1 MMNVREFEIL
11 ARGLRPRLV
20 RSIQPLLGE
29 EDAEDV
35 AQDTMLKLWDL
46 RDTLDIYRSV
56 DALAMVIARRLAINC
71 LRDRHPER
79 FETLD
84 GNFAQAVERS
94 PEDDVIL
101 RQTVDYVD
109 RIIGSLPD
117 SQATLIR
124 LRHIEGYDNATIAA
138 MLGSTEAAVRTALS
152 RARRR
157 VAEIFTAVN
166 K

>member
-1 MMNVREFEIL
+1 MNAREFEIL

-20 RSIQPLLGE
+20 RSVRPMLGE
-29 EDAEDV
+29 DDSEDV

-56 DALAMVIARRLAINC
+56 EALAIVIAKRMAINL
-71 LRDRHPER
+71 LRDRNPARYEALADVA
-79 FETLD
+79 T
-84 GNFAQAVERS
+84 AAAPS

-101 RQTVDYVD
+101 RQTIDYVD
-109 RIIGSLPD
+109 RIIASLPD

-124 LRHIEGYDNATIAA
+124 LRHIEGFDNATIAA
-138 MLGSTEAAVRTALS
+138 MLGSSEQAVRTALS

-157 VAEIFTAVN
+157 VAEIFASVN

>member
-1 MMNVREFEIL
+1 MNAREFEIL
-11 ARGLRPRLV
+11 ARGLRPRLLRSV
-20 RSIQPLLGE
+20 RPMLCE
-29 EDAEDV
+29 DDAEDV
-35 AQDTMLKLWDL
+35 TQDTMLKLWDL

-56 DALAMVIARRLAINC
+56 DALAMVIARRLAINL

-79 FETLD
+79 YEALD
-84 GNFAQAVERS
+84 SAMASAAGPS

-101 RQTVDYVD
+101 RQTADYVD
-109 RIIGSLPD
+109 RIIAALPD
-117 SQATLIR
+117 AQATLIR

-138 MLGSTEAAVRTALS
+138 MLGSSEAAVRTALS

-157 VAEIFTAVN
+157 VAEIFASVN

>member
-1 MMNVREFEIL
+1 M
-11 ARGLRPRLV
+11 
-20 RSIQPLLGE
+20 
-29 EDAEDV
+29 
-35 AQDTMLKLWDL
+35 
-46 RDTLDIYRSV
+46 
-56 DALAMVIARRLAINC
+56 
-71 LRDRHPER
+71 
-79 FETLD
+79 
-84 GNFAQAVERS
+84 
-94 PEDDVIL
+94 IL

>member
-1 MMNVREFEIL
+1 MNAREFEIL

-20 RSIQPLLGE
+20 RSIRPMLG
-29 EDAEDV
+29 DDDSEDV

-56 DALAMVIARRLAINC
+56 DALAMVIARRLAINL

-79 FETLD
+79 YEALD
-84 GNFAQAVERS
+84 DATASAANPS
-94 PEDDVIL
+94 PEDDVIM
-101 RQTVDYVD
+101 RQTIDYVD
-109 RIIGSLPD
+109 RIIATLPD
-117 SQATLIR
+117 AQATLIR

-138 MLGSTEAAVRTALS
+138 MLGSSEAAVRTALS

-157 VAEIFTAVN
+157 VAEIFASIN